1 MFKGNFPYTI
11 DPKGR
16 MSVPTRFRGL
26 MPDQGDGRQLVI
38 TLGITGQCLWAYP
51 QEEWKEIEN
60 QITQTRSSLQ
70 KDSFVRNFIG
80 NAHECMIDKM
90 GRVLI
95 PLVLRGKA
103 SLKKQV
109 VIVGALKKF
118 EIWDKDVFKGLEEG
132 EDSFTQAQEF
142 YESEEIR
149 V

>member
-1 MFKGNFPYTI
+1 
-11 DPKGR
+11 

-26 MPDQGDGRQLVI
+26 MPDQGDGRQLII

-60 QITQTRSSLQ
+60 QITQTKSSLQ
-70 KDSFVRNFIG
+70 RDAFVRNFIG
-80 NAHECMIDKM
+80 NAHECTIDKM

-95 PLVLRGKA
+95 PLVLREKA
-103 SLKKQV
+103 SLTKQV

-118 EIWDKDVFKGLEEG
+118 EIWDKDVFTGLEES

>member
-26 MPDQGDGRQLVI
+26 MPDQGDGRQLII

-60 QITQTRSSLQ
+60 QITQTKSSLQ
-70 KDSFVRNFIG
+70 RDAFVRNFIG
-80 NAHECMIDKM
+80 NAHECTIDKM

-95 PLVLRGKA
+95 PLVLREKA
-103 SLKKQV
+103 SLTKQV

-118 EIWDKDVFKGLEEG
+118 EIWDKDVFKGLEES

>member
-60 QITQTRSSLQ
+60 QITQTKSSLQ
-70 KDSFVRNFIG
+70 RDAFVRNFIG
-80 NAHECMIDKM
+80 NAHECTIDKM

-95 PLVLRGKA
+95 PLVLREKA

-118 EIWDKDVFKGLEEG
+118 EIWDKDVFKGLEES

>member
-26 MPDQGDGRQLVI
+26 MPDQGDGRELII

-60 QITQTRSSLQ
+60 QITQTKSSLQ
-70 KDSFVRNFIG
+70 RDAFIRNFIG
-80 NAHECMIDKM
+80 NAHECTIDKM

-95 PLVLRGKA
+95 PLVLREKA
-103 SLKKQV
+103 SLEKQV

-118 EIWDKDVFKGLEEG
+118 EIWDKDVFKGLEES
-132 EDSFTQAQEF
+132 EDSFTKAQEF

>member
-60 QITQTRSSLQ
+60 QITHTKSSLQ
-70 KDSFVRNFIG
+70 KDAFVRNFIG
-80 NAHECMIDKM
+80 NAHECTIDKM

-95 PLVLRGKA
+95 PLVLREKA
-103 SLKKQV
+103 FLKKQV
-109 VIVGALKKF
+109 VIVGALGKF
-118 EIWDKDVFKGLEEG
+118 EIWDKDVFKGLEES

>member
-26 MPDQGDGRQLVI
+26 MPDEGDGKQLVV
-38 TLGITGQCLWAYP
+38 TLGMTGQCLWAYP

-60 QITQTRSSLQ
+60 QITQTKSSLQ
-70 KDSFVRNFIG
+70 KDAFVRNFIG
-80 NAHECMIDKM
+80 SAHECTIDKM

-95 PLVLRGKA
+95 PAVLREKA
-103 SLKKQV
+103 GLKKQV
-109 VIVGALKKF
+109 VIVGALQKF
-118 EIWDKDVFKGLEEG
+118 EIWDQGVFKGLEES
-132 EDSFTQAQEF
+132 EDSFAQAQRF

-149 V
+149 I

>member
-1 MFKGNFPYTI
+1 MFKGNFPYSI

-26 MPDQGDGRQLVI
+26 MPDQGDGRQLII

-60 QITQTRSSLQ
+60 QITQTKSSLQ
-70 KDSFVRNFIG
+70 RDAFVRNFIG
-80 NAHECMIDKM
+80 NAHECTIDKM

-95 PLVLRGKA
+95 PLVLREKA
-103 SLKKQV
+103 SLEKQV

-118 EIWDKDVFKGLEEG
+118 EIWDKDVFKGLEES

>member
-26 MPDQGDGRQLVI
+26 MPDQGDGRELII

-51 QEEWKEIEN
+51 QEEWKVIEN
-60 QITQTRSSLQ
+60 QITQTKSSLQ
-70 KDSFVRNFIG
+70 RDAFIRNFIG
-80 NAHECMIDKM
+80 NAHECTLDKM

-95 PLVLRGKA
+95 PLVLREKA
-103 SLKKQV
+103 SLEKQV

-118 EIWDKDVFKGLEEG
+118 EIWDKDVFKGLEES
-132 EDSFTQAQEF
+132 EDSFTKAQEF

>member
-26 MPDQGDGRQLVI
+26 MPDQGDGRQLII

-60 QITQTRSSLQ
+60 QITQTKSSLQ
-70 KDSFVRNFIG
+70 RDAFVRNFIG
-80 NAHECMIDKM
+80 NAHECTIDKM

-95 PLVLRGKA
+95 PLVLREKA
-103 SLKKQV
+103 SLTKQV

-118 EIWDKDVFKGLEEG
+118 EIWDKDVFTGLEES

>member
-60 QITQTRSSLQ
+60 QITQTKSSLQ
-70 KDSFVRNFIG
+70 KDAFVRNFIG
-80 NAHECMIDKM
+80 NAHECTIDKM

-95 PLVLRGKA
+95 PLVLREKA

-109 VIVGALKKF
+109 VIVGALGKF
-118 EIWDKDVFKGLEEG
+118 EIWDKDVFKGLEES

>member
-1 MFKGNFPYTI
+1 
-11 DPKGR
+11 

-26 MPDQGDGRQLVI
+26 MPDQGDGRQLII

-60 QITQTRSSLQ
+60 QITQTKSSLQ
-70 KDSFVRNFIG
+70 RDAFVRNFIG
-80 NAHECMIDKM
+80 NAHECTIDKM

-95 PLVLRGKA
+95 PLVLREKA
-103 SLKKQV
+103 SLTKQV

-118 EIWDKDVFKGLEEG
+118 EIWDKDVFKGLEES